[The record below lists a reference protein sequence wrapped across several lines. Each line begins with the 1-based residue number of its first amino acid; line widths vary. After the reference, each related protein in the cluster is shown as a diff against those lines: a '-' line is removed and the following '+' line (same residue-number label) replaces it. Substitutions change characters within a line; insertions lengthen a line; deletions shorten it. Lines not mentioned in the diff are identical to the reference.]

1 MVMEQLNG
9 GEVYQRILKVRR
21 FSEKDSALII
31 NDVIKGLMYIH
42 GIQILHRDLKLENIL
57 FSNRENNLGV
67 KIVDFGLATFT
78 DRTDI
83 FKHCGTPGYVAPEML
98 HDKDYGT
105 KVDMFSTS
113 VMLFS
118 LYLPFSF
125 IKL

>member
-1 MVMEQLNG
+1 MKIIRHIDCEYCCKFCGNFETINEFIMLMEQLNG

-67 KIVDFGLATFT
+67 KIVDFGIATFT

-98 HDKDYGT
+98 HDKD
-105 KVDMFSTS
+105 
-113 VMLFS
+113 
-118 LYLPFSF
+118 
-125 IKL
+125 